1 MKNGKRLLSTVLA
14 AALFITQ
21 PGGTV
26 LAGAAGEGAA
36 KAAEAAA
43 SAADWVTE
51 AVAHVMEPVSAGPT
65 ARTGTVYTLDPD
77 TRVTVTFDEETGTIT
92 AFDDPDHVLG
102 ISGVTIPEQIN
113 GVDVVAIG
121 EGVFAGNDSLISIM
135 PHFPFGSYG
144 GSLYLPE
151 GLKSIGER
159 AFWGCENLDFVSPPD
174 SLETV
179 GDYAFSYCSKL
190 VEVLAQ
196 EMVSIGEYAFQACSA
211 LNTIS
216 FTDALQTIGDY
227 AFSSCSALT
236 GFAVPETVTEIPDG
250 MFSGCENLQY
260 VSLHDGIT
268 SIGYNA
274 FSDCTSLQYSADA
287 TGGQPA
293 SPFALPERL
302 ETIGYCAFEGCVL
315 LDTALPDGVQS
326 IGYSAFEGT
335 GLTEVT
341 IPASVTSLG
350 DSAFRD
356 CENLESV
363 EIRAALDSN
372 GTGSSLFAGCTALE
386 TVTLADGV
394 TTVGESMFDGC
405 TALESVALPDSVTGI
420 GRGVFK
426 DCTGLTAVSLPA
438 EAEGIQ
444 ISMFENCTS
453 LQRIDIP
460 AGVEAIYARAFYG
473 CSALDEISI
482 PSGIR
487 QIDEYAFYGCT
498 GLTSIRLSADNRT
511 DIGPYAFS
519 GCTGLTS
526 VELPERVTLDD
537 SAFSGCTGLDSIVVP
552 AEARVEGA
560 FVFAGCTG
568 LTSVTLADGLSRI
581 GENMFSACTSLT
593 AVTIPDSVSGIGDNA
608 FADCTSLSSAAL
620 PDVYSYPIPDGM
632 FAGCTALQSIT
643 IPPVVTLIGDS
654 AFAGCTGLA
663 AIDIPASVTG
673 IRSLAFAECTSLQSA
688 TIRGEEV
695 SFGDDVSGWTDDY
708 TELVS
713 RHIFYNT
720 PDTFVIY
727 GVPGST
733 TQSYAEERGIE
744 FLPIESAAE
753 TRTLTVAVSG
763 PDGEPITDGF
773 TIRWYEGGSAEPL
786 PVTGTVL
793 NNAGTTQPYAVE
805 IVLGAGLA
813 ARYQQPARQTVA
825 AGTEDAAITVTLA
838 PAVMLTLTG
847 SVQDS
852 AEAPVMNASV
862 IITPENRE
870 PVAAQMEGSRFTAT
884 IPATA
889 SQIRISADGYYSR
902 RFSIYPDADA
912 STYEVGA
919 VTLHETIAD
928 RIALDVAVQRAAP
941 ADETPL
947 TEPLYALDGL
957 EFTLTGDNG
966 RAITDFEVQG
976 TAIVFHPGAVHANEQ
991 ISIAVSDREG
1001 RYGGTNAGVTLD
1013 KDKIGRAAV
1022 TLLENGGFRIGSMNT
1037 NEARLLVF
1045 GEDGALLE
1053 SMDACPGMQSEPM
1066 QPGSYTMVFLEKNSM
1081 LPGVTDLDMLDDLQV
1096 EHVRISG
1103 VMIEAGRVSSLTNIN
1118 VPALD
1123 LDALIRTDADG
1134 TGLSVSTQ
1142 TPAQGTQF
1150 YLRADYALSDPDGS
1164 AAQSMRID
1172 LPEGIEALPGRI
1184 FLDGRPASYT
1194 GSSSLDILLGGQSA
1208 GTVIVYCAAGAAAG
1222 DCGVNAYLAFA
1233 DGALQPI
1240 GTAGLTVGEADLNL
1254 PEKTAL
1260 TAVPVT
1266 GTALPYSTVTVY
1278 DNGAALG
1285 STTANAVGSW
1295 SLDVR
1300 LDEDTLYNYSYH
1312 NINAVIESGAA
1323 SITTDSRLL
1332 VYDAAAATLSKIT
1345 VYNTYNVNNVIGTGE
1360 TVLDFTSAS
1369 TVQPFYYYC
1378 PDFMDFT
1385 FKVEFD
1391 GNAAALDTVTVVTE
1405 GQNGE
1410 VVRIPAE
1417 YDQATGCWLAT
1428 CEYNTHNVPVA
1439 IGAEFTGGES
1449 SVGQF
1454 DAQRFIDYS
1463 TESIEAFQSI
1473 EDAVESGALD
1483 DIIDPDDFSVS
1494 DDSEKIIIDDE
1505 GGEDD
1510 LSVSLE
1516 LEYIGE
1522 GDEQKVGDY
1531 TVTQVSDSRT
1541 ELELANA
1548 GYQPIQETLYHKF
1561 EFFEDAT
1568 TFSNIYVN
1576 TEEHICITET
1586 IQFVDNRPEQL
1597 RQAAALPVARSF
1609 ELSAESLSPYLNSV
1623 MTIASFLPGW
1633 GDVVSLTNEGVLFLG
1648 KQKDWR
1654 NLITDNQAMFDERI
1668 QQLVQLAESR
1678 CGDGSPKLGSQYNYY
1693 LGMLN
1698 MLSSDLAAYVEESEN
1713 TVNQSILCM
1722 LLKVVTTVFSKW
1734 EALKNWYDKADTAVY
1749 NKVMQTIPDNVK
1761 LKMQG
1766 MFSALE
1772 KYNEWK
1778 SVKNTVSVNYKYTPH
1793 LTEGLGNWMER
1804 VTLTVI
1810 ESVTG
1815 TKVVTEVVGA
1825 ANALHGGVSYL
1836 TQKLTDLGIEWL
1848 SIDAVEQQIN
1858 GNAEKLDQRITDLG
1872 IEISRA
1878 LRSSIC
1884 EDPGPGPGGAGGSG
1898 GSGGSGGGGG
1908 SGGSGGTG
1916 TETQKRHLKPVYDPA
1931 GFVYEAVPSNR
1942 LEGVTATVYRQG
1954 SDAAWDAAA
1963 YDQINPQVTDS
1974 TGMYAWFVPD
1984 GNWKVMFTKDG
1995 YQPAD
2000 SSNVPAS
2007 VDGWLP
2013 VPPPQFEV
2021 NVGMVSTAA
2030 PAVERAVAYTDRI
2043 EVAFSQYMDIASVQA
2058 AVSLSRGGQPAT
2070 VTVTA
2075 LDAEDTLDGSTQ
2087 YATRFA
2093 VIPADGVC
2101 TGTITVSTGAKNYA
2115 GTALEAAH
2123 TAELAVPVQRPTGIA
2138 ASGQLGVVYGG
2149 SATVAL
2155 TLQPGIAG
2163 KTLEVESL
2171 TPSLLSA
2178 PATVTTGADGTAA
2191 VTLTGLLPGDGLIRV
2206 TEPES
2211 GLSETIS
2218 IPIVLSADGLT
2229 DAEKPAPVTATLSD
2243 GTPVTSGMT
2252 LEGGAQITLSTATE
2266 GAVIRYTLDDTCPC
2280 KDAALTYTGPIT
2292 ITENTVLRA
2301 AALLDGVYSDTIR
2314 LELTV
2319 SGGAEEPENPD
2330 DPGGSGG
2337 SSSGGGGGGGLAAD
2351 NRPSVSTGEG
2361 GTVTA
2366 GDGTVTITPDEGYRI
2381 GSVTVNGEEVE
2392 IPTDG
2397 ILTGLD
2403 SDDEVTVAFERI
2415 TDDTGLPFAD
2425 VAPASWYHDAV
2436 QYVYE
2441 NGMMNGTSD
2450 TLFSPDGTT
2459 TRAMIVTILHRL
2471 ENAPP
2476 SAASG
2481 FTDVAAG
2488 MYYADAVDWAA
2499 ANGIVNGVSETAFA
2513 PDDPITREQMA
2524 AILYRYAQFKGYDVT
2539 ASADLG
2545 AYTDAAQISAYA
2557 TAAMQWANENGL
2569 ITGNTGTTLN
2579 PKGHATRAE
2588 AATILM
2594 RFCQDTAA

>member
-26 LAGAAGEGAA
+26 LAGAAGRG
-36 KAAEAAA
+36 A
-43 SAADWVTE
+43 SAAADLASAAVKRASEAAEGTIQHASAAPVARAVVTYELYADTE
-51 AVAHVMEPVSAGPT
+51 AI
-65 ARTGTVYTLDPD
+65 
-77 TRVTVTFDEETGTIT
+77 VTFDTATGTIT
-92 AFDDPDHVLG
+92 NFSDPLNVLE
-102 ISGVTIPEQIN
+102 ITSLQIPESIQ
-113 GVDVVAIG
+113 GVPVQ
-121 EGVFAGNDSLISIM
+121 
-135 PHFPFGSYG
+135 
-144 GSLYLPE
+144 
-151 GLKSIGER
+151 SIGER
-159 AFWGCENLDFVSPPD
+159 AFSHIRLLEGITFDEDIADIPPKGIVLPETLKTIEANAFEGCENLAVMWLPNSVEEIGESAFANCT
-174 SLETV
+174 SLEDAYLSSSLATL
-179 GDYAFSYCSKL
+179 GKNAFYNCSSL
-190 VEVLAQ
+190 TWAWL
-196 EMVSIGEYAFQACSA
+196 G
-211 LNTIS
+211 
-216 FTDALQTIGDY
+216 DALQTIGES
-227 AFSSCSALT
+227 AFYNCSALEM
-236 GFAVPETVTEIPDG
+236 AYIPDG
-250 MFSGCENLQY
+250 AASISDNAFYSCTALQSLYLPDSVTHIGNNAFYACGMLNNSVDVTNDGEGNVTYSDSDRPFSLPANLQ
-260 VSLHDGIT
+260 SLGEK
-268 SIGYNA
+268 A
-274 FSDCTSLQYSADA
+274 FFGS
-287 TGGQPA
+287 
-293 SPFALPERL
+293 
-302 ETIGYCAFEGCVL
+302 
-315 LDTALPDGVQS
+315 
-326 IGYSAFEGT
+326 
-335 GLTEVT
+335 GLTTVT

-438 EAEGIQ
+438 AAEGIQ

-511 DIGPYAFS
+511 DIGPYAFR

-552 AEARVEGA
+552 AEARVNGA

-695 SFGDDVSGWTDDY
+695 SFGDDVYGWTDDY

-733 TQSYAEERGIE
+733 TQSYTEERGIE

-805 IVLGAGLA
+805 IVLGAELA

-884 IPATA
+884 IPAIA

-902 RFSIYPDADA
+902 QFSIYPDADA
-912 STYEVGA
+912 TAYEVGA

-928 RIALDVAVQRAAP
+928 RIALDVTIQRAAP

-1001 RYGGTNAGVTLD
+1001 RYGGANAGVTLD

-1053 SMDACPGMQSEPM
+1053 SMDACPGMQSDPM

-1081 LPGVTDLDMLDDLQV
+1081 LPGVTNLDMLDDLQV

-1312 NINAVIESGAA
+1312 NINAVIESGDT
-1323 SITTDSRLL
+1323 SITTDSRML
-1332 VYDAAAATLSKIT
+1332 VYDAAAVTLSKIT

-1439 IGAEFTGGES
+1439 VGAEFTGGES

-1516 LEYIGE
+1516 LEYTGE

-2138 ASGQLGVVYGG
+2138 ASGQIGVVYGG

-2292 ITENTVLRA
+2292 ITKDTVLRA

-2450 TLFSPDGTT
+2450 TLFSPDATV

-2471 ENAPP
+2471 ENAPA

-2488 MYYADAVDWAA
+2488 MYYADAVGWAA

-2557 TAAMQWANENGL
+2557 VAAMQWANAEGL